1 MTEVVLD
8 TSAVLAAVFGEA
20 GAERVAAVAENSRLS
35 TVNLAEVVQ
44 KLIDRGFGD
53 EVIEATLNDR
63 PCRFEPLD
71 AGTGVRAGRL
81 RRVTRSAGLSL
92 GDRVCLV
99 LAERLGLPVLTAD
112 RAWAGLDLGVEVV
125 LIR

>member
-20 GAERVAAVAENSRLS
+20 GADRVSAVAENSHLS
-35 TVNLAEVVQ
+35 TVNLVEVVQ
-44 KLIDRGFGD
+44 KLVDRGFGD
-53 EVIEATLNDR
+53 EVIEATLNDL
-63 PCRFEPLD
+63 PCRIEPLD
-71 AGTGVRAGRL
+71 ARTGVRAGRL